1 MDAEQDD
8 GASRP
13 GYWYDQPDSVTDVL
27 TALREF
33 RRAEQVLRRRLS
45 TEMGMNVTDLQ
56 ALQHLI
62 AAERDGRALTPRDL
76 TAHLKISTASTT
88 KLLDRL
94 VASGHLVRQ
103 AHPRDRRSVVI
114 VPTDHAHE
122 QVRERLARMHERMRE
137 IAERVPTSARAP
149 LTAFLREMAAVLEN
163 EAAPPSLTPASPTGA
178 LEPS

>member
-1 MDAEQDD
+1 VDDEQDD
-8 GASRP
+8 GARRP
-13 GYWYDQPDSVTDVL
+13 GYWYDQADSVTEVL
-27 TALREF
+27 AALRAF

-45 TEMGMNVTDLQ
+45 AEMGMNVTDLQ

-103 AHPRDRRSVVI
+103 AHPHDRRSVVI
-114 VPTDHAHE
+114 VPTDHAHA
-122 QVRERLARMHERMRE
+122 QVRERLSRMHERMRE
-137 IAERVPTSARAP
+137 IAERVPLEARAP
-149 LTAFLREMAAVLEN
+149 LMAFLREMAAHLES
-163 EAAPPSLTPASPTGA
+163 EAAPPSLTPAGPTVAG
-178 LEPS
+178 EPS